1 MRVNVKGTQFKIFFH
16 FTQINIFPFIGGV
29 WTNVE
34 DEILKVAV
42 MKYGQNQWARISS
55 LLVRK
60 SPKQC
65 KARWCEWLDPSIK
78 KVEWSR
84 EEEEKL
90 LHLAKL
96 MPTQWRT
103 IAPLVGRTPAQCL
116 EHYEKLLDAA
126 AKDESSLETG
136 GISLDDAKK
145 LRPGEIDPAP
155 ETKPARPDPVD
166 MEEDE
171 KEMLSEARAR
181 LANTQGK
188 KAKRKAREKMLE
200 DARRL
205 ASLQK
210 RRELRAAG
218 LSSVGVARGGRGS
231 GAGWGTMNYNNEIPF
246 EKKPVPGFYD
256 TTKELESEVNASK
269 NRFKPV
275 ATRDAMEVQA
285 RRQDMAKDRKKL
297 SEGELPAH
305 LKRKLEEQL
314 ALKRGS
320 TLNLPRPQV
329 EEGEGVYEEMKRMR
343 KVERL
348 AIEMAAEIET
358 PATAALSISR
368 TPMNTAGNTNNP
380 FNTPSITA
388 KTSGNSAEGRS
399 NKAKLSMMFA
409 SLPKPK
415 KNFDILPPEY
425 DE

>member
-1 MRVNVKGTQFKIFFH
+1 
-16 FTQINIFPFIGGV
+16 
-29 WTNVE
+29 
-34 DEILKVAV
+34 

-55 LLVRK
+55 LLTRK
-60 SPKQC
+60 TPKQC

-116 EHYEKLLDAA
+116 EHYEKLLDTAA
-126 AKDESSLETG
+126 AAGSSEPTPMASSSLQE
-136 GISLDDAKK
+136 ARK
-145 LRPGEIDPAP
+145 LRPGEIDPSP

-218 LSSVGVARGGRGS
+218 LSGGGGRRV
-231 GAGWGTMNYNNEIPF
+231 GTMDYVREVPF
-246 EKKPVPGFYD
+246 ERKPVPGFYD
-256 TTKELESEVNASK
+256 TSAELAQEEQAAK
-269 NRFKPV
+269 HRKPPKPEL
-275 ATRDAMEVQA
+275 TRDAQEVEQ
-285 RRQDMAKDRKKL
+285 RRKDAAKDRAKL
-297 SEGELPAH
+297 AAGELPAH
-305 LKRKLEEQL
+305 LKRKLDEQL
-314 ALKRGS
+314 AIKRAAA
-320 TLNLPRPQV
+320 LNLPTPQV
-329 EEGEGVYEEMKRMR
+329 TETTLSEEARQR
-343 KVERL
+343 KVHSEAWQL
-348 AIEMAAEIET
+348 AAESET
-358 PATAALSISR
+358 PASASLSISTSTPLR
-368 TPMNTAGNTNNP
+368 TPSHSSATPMTLTSMATPLRTALNSSNARNKS
-380 FNTPSITA
+380 NQA
-388 KTSGNSAEGRS
+388 K
-399 NKAKLSMMFA
+399 A
-409 SLPKPK
+409 SVLAGLAALPAPK
-415 KNFDILPPEY
+415 KNFEILPPEY
-425 DE
+425 ED

>member
-1 MRVNVKGTQFKIFFH
+1 
-16 FTQINIFPFIGGV
+16 
-29 WTNVE
+29 
-34 DEILKVAV
+34 

-103 IAPLVGRTPAQCL
+103 IAPLVGRTPTQCL

-126 AKDESSLETG
+126 ARSGTELSSGSGSIEE
-136 GISLDDAKK
+136 AKK

-231 GAGWGTMNYNNEIPF
+231 GSGWGTMNYNNEIPF

-256 TTKELESEVNASK
+256 TSRELADSSAERG
-269 NRFKPV
+269 RFKPV
-275 ATRDAMEVQA
+275 ATRDALEVSA
-285 RRQDMAKDRKKL
+285 RKQDAAKDRKKV
-297 SEGELPAH
+297 SEGDLPAH

-320 TLNLPRPQV
+320 TLILPAAQFDENSARYAEIGQL
-329 EEGEGVYEEMKRMR
+329 R
-343 KVERL
+343 KVERE
-348 AIEMAAEIET
+348 AVEISREMET
-358 PATAALSISR
+358 PASAALSITQQ
-368 TPMNTAGNTNNP
+368 TPSNSTPNNNNP
-380 FNTPSITA
+380 FNTPSIIR
-388 KTSGNSAEGRS
+388 RS
-399 NKAKLSMMFA
+399 LHPTDPSNRSKLSAALA
-409 SLPKPK
+409 SLPKAK
-415 KNFDILPPEY
+415 NNFDVLPPEY
-425 DE
+425 EED

>member
-1 MRVNVKGTQFKIFFH
+1 M
-16 FTQINIFPFIGGV
+16 

-78 KVEWSR
+78 KIEWSR

-103 IAPLVGRTPAQCL
+103 IGPLVGRTPSQCL

-126 AKDESSLETG
+126 ARGSAGQDGTESTGVSLE
-136 GISLDDAKK
+136 DAKK
-145 LRPGEIDPAP
+145 LRVGEIDPAP

-218 LSSVGVARGGRGS
+218 LSSSGAARGGRGS
-231 GAGWGTMNYNNEIPF
+231 GSGWGTMNYNNEIPF

-256 TTKELESEVNASK
+256 TSKELVIESANPRDT
-269 NRFKPV
+269 RFKPV
-275 ATRDAMEVQA
+275 ATRDAMEVSL
-285 RRQDMAKDRKKL
+285 RKQDASKDKKKL
-297 SEGELPAH
+297 AEGELPAH

-320 TLNLPRPQV
+320 SLNLPAPQV
-329 EEGEGVYEEMKRMR
+329 EESSVEKFAKIARMR
-343 KVERL
+343 KDEREAL
-348 AIEMAAEIET
+348 KMAKEIET
-358 PATAALSISR
+358 PASAALSITR
-368 TPMNTAGNTNNP
+368 TPSLSSSTKSNNP
-380 FNTPSITA
+380 FNTPTITNSSTNDA
-388 KTSGNSAEGRS
+388 NGKKTMLGITLAG
-399 NKAKLSMMFA
+399 
-409 SLPKPK
+409 LPKPK
-415 KNFDILPPEY
+415 NNFDILPPEY
-425 DE
+425 ED

>member
-1 MRVNVKGTQFKIFFH
+1 
-16 FTQINIFPFIGGV
+16 
-29 WTNVE
+29 
-34 DEILKVAV
+34 

-78 KVEWSR
+78 KIEWSR

-103 IAPLVGRTPAQCL
+103 IAPLVGRTPSQCL

-126 AKDESSLETG
+126 ARGRDLDGGADDEKESL
-136 GISLDDAKK
+136 GISIDEAKK

-218 LSSVGVARGGRGS
+218 LSSSGAARGGRGS
-231 GAGWGTMNYNNEIPF
+231 GSGWGTMNYNNEIPF

-256 TTKELESEVNASK
+256 TSKELEVTLNPRL

-275 ATRDAMEVQA
+275 ATRDAIEVAA
-285 RRQDMAKDRKKL
+285 RRQDQAKDRKKM

-320 TLNLPRPQV
+320 TLNLPRAQV
-329 EEGEGVYEEMKRMR
+329 EEGDSKIILMGRIR
-343 KVERL
+343 KGEREAL
-348 AIEMAAEIET
+348 EMAAEIET
-358 PATAALSISR
+358 PASAALSISR
-368 TPMNTAGNTNNP
+368 TPSNTTTTTTTSTTTTNP
-380 FNTPSITA
+380 FNTPSIGTRSDGIVSLTEKRSKLTA
-388 KTSGNSAEGRS
+388 AF
-399 NKAKLSMMFA
+399 SM
-409 SLPKPK
+409 LPKAK
-415 KNFDILPPEY
+415 KNFEILPPDYE
-425 DE
+425 D

>member
-1 MRVNVKGTQFKIFFH
+1 
-16 FTQINIFPFIGGV
+16 
-29 WTNVE
+29 
-34 DEILKVAV
+34 

-60 SPKQC
+60 TPKQC

-103 IAPLVGRTPAQCL
+103 IAPLVGRTPSQCL

-126 AKDESSLETG
+126 AHGSSSSSNINNNLNL
-136 GISLDDAKK
+136 SLDEAKK

-210 RRELRAAG
+210 RKELRAAG
-218 LSSVGVARGGRGS
+218 LGGTPRTSGRSS
-231 GAGWGTMNYNNEIPF
+231 GWGTMNYNNEIPF

-256 TTKELESEVNASK
+256 TGDELK
-269 NRFKPV
+269 NSNSARFVRVKPV
-275 ATRDAMEVQA
+275 ATRDAIEVQA
-285 RRQDMAKDRKKL
+285 RKQDSAKDRKK
-297 SEGELPAH
+297 SGEGDLPAH
-305 LKRKLEEQL
+305 LKRKLDEQL

-320 TLNLPRPQV
+320 TLSLPRPGS
-329 EEGEGVYEEMKRMR
+329 EEKFSELARLRRGEQEAM
-343 KVERL
+343 
-348 AIEMAAEIET
+348 EMAREIET
-358 PATAALSISR
+358 PASAAFSISR
-368 TPMNTAGNTNNP
+368 TPSATTTANQTNP
-380 FNTPSITA
+380 FNTPSIVN
-388 KTSGNSAEGRS
+388 GHDLSATTRLQE
-399 NKAKLSMMFA
+399 KAKLSA
-409 SLPKPK
+409 ALAQLPKPRR
-415 KNFDILPPEY
+415 NFDILPPEY
-425 DE
+425 ED

>member
-1 MRVNVKGTQFKIFFH
+1 
-16 FTQINIFPFIGGV
+16 
-29 WTNVE
+29 
-34 DEILKVAV
+34 

-78 KVEWSR
+78 KIEWSR

-103 IAPLVGRTPAQCL
+103 IGPLVGRTPSQCL

-126 AKDESSLETG
+126 ARGINEDSSSSAG
-136 GISLDDAKK
+136 GAVSLDEAKK
-145 LRPGEIDPAP
+145 LRVGEIDPAP

-218 LSSVGVARGGRGS
+218 LSSSGAARGGRGS
-231 GAGWGTMNYNNEIPF
+231 GSGWGTMNYNNEIPF
-246 EKKPVPGFYD
+246 EKKPVPGFHD
-256 TTKELESEVNASK
+256 TSKELALESTTPRDT
-269 NRFKPV
+269 RFKPV
-275 ATRDAMEVQA
+275 ATRDAIEVSL
-285 RRQDMAKDRKKL
+285 RKQDAAKDKKKL
-297 SEGELPAH
+297 AEGELPVH

-320 TLNLPRPQV
+320 ALNLPAPQV
-329 EEGEGVYEEMKRMR
+329 EESSLTGISRMKRE
-343 KVERL
+343 EREAL
-348 AIEMAAEIET
+348 EMAKEMET
-358 PATAALSISR
+358 PASAALSITR
-368 TPMNTAGNTNNP
+368 TPSGSVRSGNNP
-380 FNTPSITA
+380 FNTPSNNNTGDIIV
-388 KTSGNSAEGRS
+388 
-399 NKAKLSMMFA
+399 NKKAGLSVALA

-425 DE
+425 ED

>member
-1 MRVNVKGTQFKIFFH
+1 MCSFLYFLLCVLLRFLLLL
-16 FTQINIFPFIGGV
+16 GGV

-78 KVEWSR
+78 KIEWSR

-103 IAPLVGRTPAQCL
+103 IGPLVGRTPSQCL
-116 EHYEKLLDAA
+116 ENYEKLLDAA
-126 AKDESSLETG
+126 ARGTSTGDETSV
-136 GISLDDAKK
+136 SLDEAKK
-145 LRPGEIDPAP
+145 LRVGEIDPSP
-155 ETKPARPDPVD
+155 ESKPARPDPVD

-210 RRELRAAG
+210 RRELRSAG
-218 LSSVGVARGGRGS
+218 LSSSGAARGGRGS
-231 GAGWGTMNYNNEIPF
+231 GGGWGTMNYNNEIPF

-256 TTKELESEVNASK
+256 PSKELAIESSK
-269 NRFKPV
+269 PRDTRFKPV
-275 ATRDAMEVQA
+275 ATRDALEVSL
-285 RRQDMAKDRKKL
+285 RKQDISKDKKKM
-297 SEGELPAH
+297 SEGELPVH

-320 TLNLPRPQV
+320 SLNLPAPRV
-329 EEGEGVYEEMKRMR
+329 EESTEGTMAEMGRRRKEER
-343 KVERL
+343 E
-348 AIEMAAEIET
+348 AFEMSKEFET
-358 PATAALSISR
+358 PASASLSITR
-368 TPMNTAGNTNNP
+368 TPSTITNAKFNNP
-380 FNTPSITA
+380 FNTPSTTSEIDANA
-388 KTSGNSAEGRS
+388 KKAMLGR
-399 NKAKLSMMFA
+399 AFA
-409 SLPKPK
+409 SLPKAK
-415 KNFDILPPEY
+415 NNFDIMPPEY
-425 DE
+425 ED

>member
-1 MRVNVKGTQFKIFFH
+1 MRVNVKGTQFKFLVLLDIKQSISFL
-16 FTQINIFPFIGGV
+16 GGV

-126 AKDESSLETG
+126 ARNETSLEANG
-136 GISLDDAKK
+136 VSLDDAKK

-218 LSSVGVARGGRGS
+218 LSSAGVTRGGRGS

-256 TTKELESEVNASK
+256 VTNELEGESNGNK

-297 SEGELPAH
+297 AEGELPAH
-305 LKRKLEEQL
+305 LKKKLEEQL

-320 TLNLPRPQV
+320 TLNLPRPLV

-343 KVERL
+343 KDERL
-348 AIEMAAEIET
+348 AMEMAAEIET

-368 TPMNTAGNTNNP
+368 TPMNTSSTSVNP
-380 FNTPSITA
+380 FNTPSIA
-388 KTSGNSAEGRS
+388 KPAGATVVQG
-399 NKAKLSMMFA
+399 NKAKLSMMLS

-425 DE
+425 EE